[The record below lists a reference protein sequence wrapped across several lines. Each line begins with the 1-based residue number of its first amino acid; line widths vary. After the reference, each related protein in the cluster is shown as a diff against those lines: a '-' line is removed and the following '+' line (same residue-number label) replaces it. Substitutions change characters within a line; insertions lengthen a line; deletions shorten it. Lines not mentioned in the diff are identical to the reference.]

1 VDAIVAT
8 LEGRVPAETPTAP
21 VESSASRSALD
32 DDEINAFEGDLPPWQ
47 MRILL
52 GAFIFGIIGLFTIIG
67 VLTPG
72 AGWFLYLF
80 LIPFWAMFPIAKL
93 IVSRQEWHRK
103 AKAELAKTGSATIGG
118 MVITSGGGGGG
129 SWSSGSSR
137 SSGGFSGGGGSS
149 GGGGASGSW

>member
-1 VDAIVAT
+1 VR
-8 LEGRVPAETPTAP
+8 G
-21 VESSASRSALD
+21 ALVL
-32 DDEINAFEGDLPPWQ
+32 FVVYL
-47 MRILL
+47 
-52 GAFIFGIIGLFTIIG
+52 IG
-67 VLTPG
+67 
-72 AGWFLYLF
+72 
-80 LIPFWAMFPIAKL
+80 FPIAKV

-103 AKAELAKTGSATIGG
+103 AKAELRKTGSATIGG